1 MFYNIGPRKV
11 NEAMLDG
18 GPKFR
23 LIYIMPWLRNVKF
36 YNTFKDNKARFQ
48 VSLKSEVP

>member
-1 MFYNIGPRKV
+1 
-11 NEAMLDG
+11 MLDG

-23 LIYIMPWLRNVKF
+23 LIYIMPWLRNVKY

-48 VSLKSEVP
+48 VSFKSEVP